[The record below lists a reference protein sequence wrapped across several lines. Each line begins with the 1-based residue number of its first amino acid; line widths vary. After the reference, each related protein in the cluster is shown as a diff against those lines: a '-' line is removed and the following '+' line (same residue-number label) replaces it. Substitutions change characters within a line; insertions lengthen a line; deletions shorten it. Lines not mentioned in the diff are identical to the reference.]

1 MPESAARINPLRP
14 RVCTIRLC
22 LGEPPLRGARVR
34 AGTHSPCTRRS
45 HVHVTFT
52 AQTHAG
58 TYTRS
63 HTYMH
68 LHPPTLATLARTPR
82 WGGNARIAS
91 WESVRPPQSLRLPHP
106 PSERVTSKPKIEHHW
121 PRHVPESPPRL
132 VANPTNVL
140 ADSSDRA
147 TPRATR
153 ARTTSFTGE

>member
-34 AGTHSPCTRRS
+34 AGSLVLLHRS
-45 HVHVTFT
+45 YIHVHS
-52 AQTHAG
+52 QRRHIHTHAH
-58 TYTRS
+58 T
-63 HTYMH
+63 HTYIH
-68 LHPPTLATLARTPR
+68 LRTTLVTLARTSW
-82 WGGNARIAS
+82 WGENARIAS

-106 PSERVTSKPKIEHHW
+106 PSERVTSKLKIEHHW

-132 VANPTNVL
+132 VANPTNAL
-140 ADSSDRA
+140 ADSSTRA
-147 TPRATR
+147 TPRTTR